1 MMNSVD
7 KVRQDAARS
16 FRARYA
22 IRKEMEAID
31 GAEGL
36 PEATTNGAESARA
49 ECNRQVRPFDRDIQV
64 GDIRLLADAKR
75 LTYALVL
82 QDWGEDTWLTMP
94 YSTYA
99 VPAFDGE
106 MSAIISGGSGLKV
119 LQLWNVRPVSGTA
132 LAKSWK
138 VETAGAGLLEDAVS
152 AWRGYV
158 GLASLSEAQLA
169 RTATPIGRGEDVR
182 REYLA
187 AEKEN
192 LQRLFGEHE
201 SVTSVDVSKMTSEEW
216 QKMVARRI
224 ADRRLSPVWR
234 RPMVREEDS
243 FAVAAAEKNAAEF
256 FRAEYDVEGTSCIV
270 RVVYDQGRDQLSLQ
284 AFDVAGNVSLSLDG
298 WKLADTAG
306 MALGEVKDGAMMA
319 AGLAEFDGVC
329 CLADPQGGIHALV
342 ERTGD
347 R

>member
-1 MMNSVD
+1 MKNSVE
-7 KVRQDAARS
+7 KMRQDATRDFLARH
-16 FRARYA
+16 A
-22 IRKEMEAID
+22 IRKELETID

-36 PEATTNGAESARA
+36 PEATTSGAEAARA
-49 ECNRQVRPFDRDIQV
+49 ECGRQVRPFDRDIQV

-82 QDWGEDTWLTMP
+82 QDWGEDLWLTMP

-106 MSAIISGGSGLKV
+106 MSVLKSGGSGLNV
-119 LQLWNVRPVSGTA
+119 LQLWNARPVSGTA

-138 VETAGAGLLEDAVS
+138 VETADAGLLEDAVS

-158 GLASLSEAQLA
+158 GLASLSDAQLA
-169 RTATPIGRGEDVR
+169 RTATPIGKGEDAR

-192 LQRLFGEHE
+192 LRGLFARDG
-201 SVTSVDVSKMTSEEW
+201 SVMSGDVSKMTPEEW

-224 ADRRLSPVWR
+224 AERRLPPVWR
-234 RPMVREEDS
+234 RPSVRAEDS
-243 FAVAAAEKNAAEF
+243 FAVAAAEKKSPEF
-256 FRAEYDVEGTSCIV
+256 FRAGCDVEGADCVV
-270 RVVYDQGRDQLSLQ
+270 RLVYDQDRAQLSLQ
-284 AFDVAGNVSLSLDG
+284 AFDAAGDVSSSLDG
-298 WKLADTAG
+298 WKLVDG
-306 MALGEVKDGAMMA
+306 VGRALGEIKDGAMTA

-329 CLADPQGGIHALV
+329 CLVDPQGGIHALI
-342 ERTGD
+342 ERSGD